1 MRGAMTGGLRAHGG
15 EEAQHKCGN
24 SKPRTGRYGARAT
37 EDLCSRFILNHR
49 DSSLALMMTNK
60 QTFSSALLK
69 NKSALLAVQ
78 RAAFRRVDHSPG
90 TAAMGL

>member
-1 MRGAMTGGLRAHGG
+1 LVCDVCGLLAIGLECTGALGTAMRGAMTGGLRAHGG

-60 QTFSSALLK
+60 QTFSSAC
-69 NKSALLAVQ
+69 
-78 RAAFRRVDHSPG
+78 
-90 TAAMGL
+90 